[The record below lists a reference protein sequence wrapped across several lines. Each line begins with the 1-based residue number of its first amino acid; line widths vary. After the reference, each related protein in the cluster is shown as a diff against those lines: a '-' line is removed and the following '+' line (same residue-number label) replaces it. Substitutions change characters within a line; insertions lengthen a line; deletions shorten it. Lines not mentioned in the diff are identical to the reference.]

1 MITIKHKDSNIVKV
15 VTQGAY
21 ENYYESLG
29 YEPVK
34 EKKEVSKKEVENK
47 EIENKEKPLKTENKG
62 ERERFS
68 RK

>member
-1 MITIKHKDSNIVKV
+1 MIEIKHKDSNIVKV

-29 YEPVK
+29 YEPI
-34 EKKEVSKKEVENK
+34 KKEVKVSKK
-47 EIENKEKPLKTENKG
+47 EIENKEKPFKQENKG
-62 ERERFS
+62 EQERFS

>member
-1 MITIKHKDSNIVKV
+1 MISIKHKDSNIVKV

-29 YEPVK
+29 YEPI
-34 EKKEVSKKEVENK
+34 KKETKVSNK
-47 EIENKEKPLKTENKG
+47 EIENKEKPLKPENKG
-62 ERERFS
+62 ERERIS